1 MSNRKQMRIKDLLN
15 QKEKKI
21 LKNEQK
27 LTKIITHLQFKK
39 TDKNQGEKKLIL
51 LWMNVFAN
59 PLMLYIHKLHQ
70 LNSF

>member
-1 MSNRKQMRIKDLLN
+1 M
-15 QKEKKI
+15 KEKTLKI
-21 LKNEQK
+21 SKK

-39 TDKNQGEKKLIL
+39 KKKKKKNRQKSGGKKMIL